1 MVADCRLFLLAT
13 LLLLSLS
20 LPESAASAPK
30 PHARMMRIESPFFEV
45 IAPCERDDCI
55 QMIRFLEWIRLVF
68 EKNFQLAAP
77 ARKTV
82 VYFCPSEKSWE
93 RMSLI
98 SHSNGFFI
106 DLPSRGHIV
115 IRNLKDWQMA
125 ALHEFAH
132 LWMRQKMK
140 RHVAWLDEGIA
151 CYFEGFRSEKGKV
164 ETGLPV
170 YGRVCALKARS
181 WLSAETIFT
190 ASHSTEIKGDSERA
204 LFYAQSWLMVHMLRL
219 SPEFRAGFPEFFQS
233 VAEGMEAGIA
243 LQKVYGIP
251 PGDLIR
257 KARQWWALPVWPTEP
272 LDPPDRMQFRITLS
286 PAEAETVELA
296 EATLSAARLPE
307 SERSPVYARMAERL
321 GESCASHLPLGDLA
335 FNLGLLDSAA
345 KHYQAAVRCGT
356 PAAEIGRGI
365 ALAAA
370 EEQELSAERIREIEA
385 VTGDRSVRADLAA
398 GRLRRDDFEGVLR
411 ATEDL
416 SGMSRDAVFRASRMR
431 AIALIHL
438 ERFDEAA
445 KLASRLAASATDD
458 FERQSAKLLFE
469 DIESRSRAK
478 AAAAVPAHEVYLRQL
493 WRADGVVVRV
503 DCMETWARLN
513 VKTNDGQ
520 DLSLRIADPGEVV
533 TGDGEGEK
541 IDLQCGPQQLPAVIG
556 YVPEQDETSGTQG
569 RVKYLRLRR

>member
-1 MVADCRLFLLAT
+1 MFAKSRLSFLLT
-13 LLLLSLS
+13 LLVFPLSV
-20 LPESAASAPK
+20 PESAAPNSRPN
-30 PHARMMRIESPFFEV
+30 PGVMRIESPFFEV
-45 IAPCERDDCI
+45 IAPCKRDDCI
-55 QMIRFLEWIRLVF
+55 QMVRFLEWVRLVF
-68 EKNFQLAAP
+68 EKNFQLEVP
-77 ARKTV
+77 ARRTV
-82 VYFCPSEKSWE
+82 VYFWPSEKSWQKI
-93 RMSLI
+93 SPI
-98 SHSNGFFI
+98 SHANGFFI

-115 IRNLKDWQMA
+115 IRSSKDWQMT

-170 YGRVCALKARS
+170 YGRVHTLKAGS
-181 WLSAETIFT
+181 WLSEEKLFT
-190 ASHSTEIKGDSERA
+190 ANHSTEIKGDSERA
-204 LFYAQSWLMVHMLRL
+204 MFYSQSWLLVHMLRL
-219 SPEFRAGFPEFFQS
+219 SPEFSAGFPEFFHN
-233 VAEGMEAGIA
+233 VAEGMQAGDA
-243 LQKVYGIP
+243 LQKVYGIS

-257 KARQWWALPVWPTEP
+257 KARQWWSLPVWPTEP

-286 PAEAETVELA
+286 HAEEETVELA

-370 EEQELSAERIREIEA
+370 NARELSEQQVREIEA
-385 VTGDRSVRADLAA
+385 ITGDRSVRADLAA
-398 GRLRRDDFEGVLR
+398 GLLRRDNFEGVLR

-416 SGMSRDAVFRASRMR
+416 SGMSRDAVFRASRIR

-438 ERFDEAA
+438 ERFEEAGE
-445 KLASRLAASATDD
+445 LASRLAASAADD

-569 RVKYLRLRR
+569 RVKYFRPRR